1 MTQQTVV
8 AQKDIEVTKAL
19 TLPKFEV
26 GFHYQG
32 ILGQQFYGAKVGV
45 SIPLWE
51 NKNRVKQK
59 QAELSVAEVQVARH
73 KNEHYYHLK
82 QLYEK
87 YINLQ
92 KTVAEYEKVL
102 SSINSIKLL
111 DKALSFGEIT
121 TIQYFLEASY
131 FYTATNNYLQAE
143 KEYNDAIAELYQY
156 LL

>member
-1 MTQQTVV
+1 V
-8 AQKDIEVTKAL
+8 
-19 TLPKFEV
+19 P
-26 GFHYQG
+26 
-32 ILGQQFYGAKVGV
+32 
-45 SIPLWE
+45 
-51 NKNRVKQK
+51 
-59 QAELSVAEVQVARH
+59 EVQVARH